1 MLVTSKELLLDAQK
15 NGYAVGAFNTN
26 NLEITHAILRAAE
39 VKRSPVLV
47 QISAGA
53 LKYAGLEFL
62 PMIVAKAAE
71 LATVPVAIHL
81 DHGPSFEVVMQALR
95 AGFTS
100 IMRDASHLPYEEN
113 VAEIRK
119 VVEACHSIGVP
130 VEAEIGR
137 LGGVEEHV
145 VVSERDALM
154 SDPDECTRFVDDAG
168 FDFLAVAIGNAH
180 GFYKGVPKLDFDRL
194 AAIRDRVSVPL
205 VLHGASGIPDYQIT
219 QAVETG
225 VCKINIDTEIR
236 NAFIRTMQAF
246 TQENPD
252 QIDPRKVLAP
262 CIDAMQAI
270 VEHKIDIFRSAG
282 RA

>member
-47 QISAGA
+47 QISSGA

-119 VVEACHSIGVP
+119 VVEACHSIGIP

-154 SDPDECTRFVDDAG
+154 SDPEECTRFVDDAG

-219 QAVETG
+219 RAVETG

-252 QIDPRKVLAP
+252 QIDPRKVFAP

>member
-15 NGYAVGAFNTN
+15 NRYAVGAFNTN

-39 VKRSPVLV
+39 AKRSPVLV

-53 LKYAGLEFL
+53 LRYAGIEYL
-62 PMIVAKAAE
+62 PMIVAKAAT

-81 DHGPSFEVVMQALR
+81 DHGPSFEVVMQSLR

-100 IMRDASHLPYEEN
+100 IMRDASGLPYEEN

-119 VVEACHSIGVP
+119 VVEACHSIGIP

-137 LGGVEEHV
+137 LGGAEEHV
-145 VVSERDALM
+145 VVSEREALM
-154 SDPDECTRFVDDAG
+154 SDPDECNRFVDDAG

-219 QAVETG
+219 KAVETG

-252 QIDPRKVLAP
+252 QIDPRKVFAP

-270 VEHKIDIFRSAG
+270 VEHKIDIFRSTG

>member
-1 MLVTSKELLLDAQK
+1 MLVTSKELLLDAQR

-53 LKYAGLEFL
+53 LKYAGVEFL
-62 PMIVAKAAE
+62 PMIVAKAAK

-81 DHGPSFEVVMQALR
+81 DHGPSFEVVMKSLR

-100 IMRDASHLPYEEN
+100 IMRDASHLPYAEN
-113 VAEIRK
+113 VAEVRK
-119 VVEACHSIGVP
+119 VVEACHSIGIP

-137 LGGVEEHV
+137 LGGAEEHV
-145 VVSERDALM
+145 VVSEREALM
-154 SDPDECTRFVDDAG
+154 SDPEECSQFVDDGG

-180 GFYKGVPKLDFDRL
+180 GFYKGEPKLDFDRL
-194 AAIRDRVSVPL
+194 GAIRDRVSVPL
-205 VLHGASGIPDYQIT
+205 VLHGASGIPDHQIT
-219 QAVETG
+219 EAVEKG
-225 VCKINIDTEIR
+225 VSKINIDTEIR

-252 QIDPRKVLAP
+252 QIDPRKVFAP
-262 CIDAMQAI
+262 CIDAMQAV

>member
-39 VKRSPVLV
+39 AKQAPILV
-47 QISAGA
+47 QISSGA
-53 LKYAGLEFL
+53 LKYAGIDFL
-62 PMIVAKAAE
+62 PMIVAKAAK
-71 LATVPVAIHL
+71 LASVPVAIHL
-81 DHGPSFEVVMQALR
+81 DHGPSFEVVMKALR

-100 IMRDASHLPYEEN
+100 IMRDASKLSYDEN

-119 VVEACHSIGVP
+119 VVEACHCIGVP

-137 LGGVEEHV
+137 IGGAEEHV
-145 VVSERDALM
+145 VVSEREAAM
-154 SDPDECTRFVDDAG
+154 SDPDECARFVDDAG

-180 GFYKGVPKLDFDRL
+180 GFYKGEPKLDFERL
-194 AAIRDRVSVPL
+194 RAIRDRVSVPL
-205 VLHGASGIPDYQIT
+205 VLHGASGIPDHQIT
-219 QAVETG
+219 EAVKTG
-225 VCKINIDTEIR
+225 ICKINIDTEIR
-236 NAFIRTMQAF
+236 NALIRTMQQF

-252 QIDPRKVLAP
+252 QIDPRKVFAP
-262 CIDAMQAI
+262 CIDAMQAV
-270 VEHKIDIFRSAG
+270 VEHKIEIFQSAG

>member
-26 NLEITHAILRAAE
+26 NLEITHAIVRAAE
-39 VKRSPVLV
+39 AKQAPILI

-62 PMIVAKAAE
+62 PMIARKAAE
-71 LATVPVAIHL
+71 QASVPVAIHL
-81 DHGPSFEVVMQALR
+81 DHGPSFELVMKSLR
-95 AGFTS
+95 NGFTS
-100 IMRDASHLPYEEN
+100 IMRDASKLPYDEN
-113 VAEIRK
+113 VAEVRK
-119 VVEACHSIGVP
+119 VVEACHAIGIP

-137 LGGVEEHV
+137 IGGAEEHV
-145 VVSERDALM
+145 VVSEREALM
-154 SDPDECTRFVDDAG
+154 SDPDECVRFVADGG

-194 AAIRDRVSVPL
+194 DAIREKVSVPL

-219 QAVETG
+219 QAVEHG
-225 VCKINIDTEIR
+225 IAKINIDTEIR
-236 NAFIRTMQAF
+236 YAFATTVRKFQE
-246 TQENPD
+246 ENPD
-252 QIDPRKVLAP
+252 QIDPRKILKPAMA
-262 CIDAMQAI
+262 AMQAV
-270 VEHKIDIFRSAG
+270 VEHKIEIFKSAG